1 MPHQERRKYP
11 RVATSNIVSY
21 VCIDKDD
28 NEVDQG
34 MGRAV
39 NISQGGTLLETSRPI
54 ESEYILLLT
63 VDLNDNVI
71 QAKGEVI
78 HTRPIEAGKYLTGI
92 RFKGTREEVLQIVK
106 SLIIDYHRQKNKT
119 QSIIVKSN

>member
-63 VDLNDNVI
+63 VDLNNNVI
-71 QAKGEVI
+71 QAKGEVV

-92 RFKGTREEVLQIVK
+92 RFQGTREEVLQIVK
-106 SLIIDYHRQKNKT
+106 NFIIDYHRQKNKA